1 MEAARQ
7 ETEVCSTLIGLISST
22 SLLRKVLTVLI
33 SKVTSHQG
41 APATFQATG
50 SKLGQE
56 RLNVDLS
63 ATRHL
68 MPSPLAMTTKDVSV
82 TSLAVEK
89 HPVLKMTVLHLH
101 PGLRQRLQPQ
111 RLLHLLHLLL
121 LRQHQPLPVPN
132 LPLSLTHGTPGRR
145 SKRFALSLIIPLR
158 ATQEPCTKL
167 TVKSTSSKQSSLNY
181 TRSP

>member
-1 MEAARQ
+1 M
-7 ETEVCSTLIGLISST
+7 
-22 SLLRKVLTVLI
+22 VLTVLT

-41 APATFQATG
+41 APVTFQATG

-56 RLNVDLS
+56 RLNVGLS

-68 MPSPLAMTTKDVSV
+68 MLSPLAMTTKDVSV

-89 HPVLKMTVLHLH
+89 HPVLKMTALLLL
-101 PGLRQRLQPQ
+101 PGLRQRLL
-111 RLLHLLHLLL
+111 RLRPLL

-145 SKRFALSLIIPLR
+145 SRRFALSLITPQR
-158 ATQEPCTKL
+158 ATQEPCTRL
-167 TVKSTSSKQSSLNY
+167 TVKSTSSKQSSLSY

>member
-1 MEAARQ
+1 M
-7 ETEVCSTLIGLISST
+7 
-22 SLLRKVLTVLI
+22 VLTVLT

-68 MPSPLAMTTKDVSV
+68 MLSPLAMTTKDVSV
-82 TSLAVEK
+82 TNLAVEK
-89 HPVLKMTVLHLH
+89 HPVLKMTVLHLL
-101 PGLRQRLQPQ
+101 PGLRQRLL
-111 RLLHLLHLLL
+111 RLRLLL

-145 SKRFALSLIIPLR
+145 SRRFALSLTIPLR
-158 ATQEPCTKL
+158 ATQEPCTRL
-167 TVKSTSSKQSSLNY
+167 TVKSTSSKQSSLSY